1 MLNRVLSIVAVTV
14 ACVAAGAA
22 EPTAVDPN
30 VTAVL
35 TGGAWEFDGVRG
47 QYRIIVRNHGHEHVV
62 STIDVE
68 WIEERNSEPRVHAQ
82 VEVKELADRVWS
94 IGAPRFI
101 VRKGECRLRFVATNS
116 YTFEERVFEAILGA
130 NGKYTTVRWEKK
142 AA

>member
-1 MLNRVLSIVAVTV
+1 MSSTTIQFIDNDQRINWCDKSI
-14 ACVAAGAA
+14 
-22 EPTAVDPN
+22 
-30 VTAVL
+30 
-35 TGGAWEFDGVRG
+35 
-47 QYRIIVRNHGHEHVV
+47 RIDI
-62 STIDVE
+62 E
-68 WIEERNSEPRVHAQ
+68 WIEERSSEPRVHAQ

-116 YTFEERVFEAILGA
+116 YTLEERVFEAILGA